1 MSFEGKTIAVTGAA
15 SGIGAASAAAIKTQG
30 GKIVGLD
37 LNEPAAG
44 SVDQFIRY
52 DQSDA
57 ASINAAVAALPAGL
71 DGLLN
76 IAGVPPSAKF
86 GPAKVLAINFV
97 GLRQFTE
104 QAVSKLG
111 DGAVIVN
118 MSSGAGIGWPTNIEN
133 IKQMFEVEG
142 LDGVQAAVDALGI
155 QQDGF
160 ENSSAYPFSKQCL
173 SVWSMLVCTKWK
185 DRSIR
190 VNAVAPAAVETPII
204 GDFMESF
211 GADAV
216 ARMSHFGAATAENIA
231 NVAVF
236 LLTPEAVWINGAVV
250 AADNGATG
258 TATCKKNGLL

>member
-1 MSFEGKTIAVTGAA
+1 MSFAGKTIAVTGAA
-15 SGIGAASAAAIKTQG
+15 SGIGATSATIIKAKG
-30 GKIVGLD
+30 GKVIGLD
-37 LNEPAAG
+37 LNEPAEG
-44 SVDQFIRY
+44 SVDQFIQY
-52 DQSDA
+52 DQADA
-57 ASINAAVAALPAGL
+57 ASIDAAAAALPASL

-86 GPAKVLAINFV
+86 GPEKVLSINFI

-104 QAVSKLG
+104 AAVSKLS

-118 MSSGAGIGWPTNIEN
+118 MSSGAGIGWPTNIPN
-133 IKQMFEVEG
+133 IQKMFEVES
-142 LDGVQAAVDALGI
+142 LDGVEAAVEELGI
-155 QQDGF
+155 QRDGF
-160 ENSSAYPFSKQCL
+160 ENNSAYPFSKQCL

-185 DRSIR
+185 DRGIR

-204 GDFMESF
+204 GDFMDSF

-216 ARMSHFGAATAENIA
+216 ARMSNFGAATAENIA
-231 NVAVF
+231 NVATF